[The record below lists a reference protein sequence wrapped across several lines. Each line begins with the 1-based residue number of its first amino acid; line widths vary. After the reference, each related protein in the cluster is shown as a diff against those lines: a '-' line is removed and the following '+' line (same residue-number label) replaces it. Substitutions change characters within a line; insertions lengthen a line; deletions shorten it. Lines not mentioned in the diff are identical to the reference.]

1 MRSWFY
7 LTLWRG
13 TPPEFTEEI
22 STEINDVDKVD
33 SMITKESRV
42 GSLIDTVVNYSS
54 KIRSR
59 DTFGTAI
66 NTETEIIWYVG

>member
-1 MRSWFY
+1 MSSWFY

-13 TPPEFTEEI
+13 TPPEFTEELE
-22 STEINDVDKVD
+22 TEINDAENID
-33 SMITKESRV
+33 SAIAKESHV
-42 GSLIDTVVNYSS
+42 GSLIDTVVNYSL